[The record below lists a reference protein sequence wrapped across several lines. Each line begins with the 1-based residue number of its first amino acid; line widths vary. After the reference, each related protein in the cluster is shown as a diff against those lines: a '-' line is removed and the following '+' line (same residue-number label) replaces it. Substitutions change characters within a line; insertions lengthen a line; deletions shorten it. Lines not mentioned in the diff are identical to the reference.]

1 MLIDTAG
8 ATDLDQAMQLLQL
21 LMAGG
26 CAFHVLCE
34 SLCACV
40 AHSPYARRAPPSTA
54 LVLRFLEICASQSI
68 DGAHPMRFD
77 GSIA

>member
-26 CAFHVLCE
+26 CACHVLCE
-34 SLCACV
+34 SCAHAWLTDTLCAQSS
-40 AHSPYARRAPPSTA
+40 AIDRSRPP
-54 LVLRFLEICASQSI
+54 V
-68 DGAHPMRFD
+68 P
-77 GSIA
+77 

>member
-26 CAFHVLCE
+26 CACHVLCE

-68 DGAHPMRFD
+68 DGAHPLRFD